1 MTEQDHVTG
10 VKQLL
15 QTRFQEF
22 FVRVNLKVIEN

>member
-22 FVRVNLKVIEN
+22 FVRV